1 VPLRR
6 LCPTEPVGVLA
17 LSDDVSELL
26 YSPQITTLE
35 PKVRLVLSCGD
46 LPLEYLEFVVSML
59 NVPLYYVMGNH
70 DGRGYWRSDGTHA
83 RFPQGCVHLEG
94 RCVTDSGLLIAGL
107 GGSIRYGPQV
117 VYQFSEGEM
126 WRRVLRLALHLWG
139 NRLTYGRALDILIT
153 HSAPRGINDGPDA
166 AHRGFASLLWLLRVA
181 RPRWHL
187 HGHTTTVYGRPAPST
202 RYESSQVFFIPPYRL
217 LEWES

>member
-1 VPLRR
+1 MPLRR
-6 LCPTEPVGVLA
+6 LCPTKPVGVLA

-26 YSPQITTLE
+26 YSPHVTTLE
-35 PKVRLVLSCGD
+35 AKVDLVLSCGD
-46 LPLEYLEFVVSML
+46 LPLEYLEYVVSML
-59 NVPLYYVMGNH
+59 NVPLYFVMGNH

-83 RFPQGCVHLEG
+83 HFPQGCVHLEG

-107 GGSIRYGPQV
+107 GGSIRYGPQASNQ
-117 VYQFSEGEM
+117 YSESEM
-126 WRRVLRLALHLWG
+126 WRRVLQLALRLWV
-139 NRLTYGRALDILIT
+139 NRLTYGRALDMLIS

-166 AHRGFASLLWLLRVA
+166 AHRGFASLLWLLRMA

-187 HGHTTTVYGRPAPST
+187 HGHTTTVYGRPAPSM
-202 RYESSQVFFIPPYRL
+202 RYEDSQVLFIPPYRL

>member
-1 VPLRR
+1 MPLRR
-6 LCPTEPVGVLA
+6 LCPTEPVGILA

-26 YSPQITTLE
+26 YSSQITTLE

-46 LPLEYLEFVVSML
+46 LPFEYLEYVVSMF

-83 RFPQGCVHLEG
+83 RFPQGCVHLES
-94 RCVTDSGLLIAGL
+94 RCVTESGLLIAGL
-107 GGSIRYGPQV
+107 GGSIRYGPQASF
-117 VYQFSEGEM
+117 QFSESEM
-126 WRRVLRLALHLWG
+126 WRRVLRLALRLWV
-139 NRLTYGRALDILIT
+139 NRLVYGRALDILIT

-166 AHRGFASLLWLLRVA
+166 AHRGFASLVWLLRVA

-187 HGHTTTVYGRPAPST
+187 HGHTTAVHSRPAPST
-202 RYESSQVFFIPPYRL
+202 RYQECQVLFVPPYRL
-217 LEWES
+217 LEWGS